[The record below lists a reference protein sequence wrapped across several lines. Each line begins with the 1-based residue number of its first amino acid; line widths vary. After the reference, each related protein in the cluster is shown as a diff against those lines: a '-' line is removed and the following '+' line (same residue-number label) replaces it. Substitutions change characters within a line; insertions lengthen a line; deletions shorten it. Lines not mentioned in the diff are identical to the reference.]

1 MLQVHKSSDL
11 SSLYQVYI
19 IIIVYSS
26 ETAEDLSTNMK
37 SDSTP
42 VLTEGGVVPIIKKS
56 SKSVK
61 KLPKFVWTPK
71 HRELL
76 RMILTSVKNIMKKP
90 TGLVLC
96 NSTMLEIIIIWHSG
110 TPL

>member
-1 MLQVHKSSDL
+1 
-11 SSLYQVYI
+11 
-19 IIIVYSS
+19 
-26 ETAEDLSTNMK
+26 MK

-90 TGLVLC
+90 TGLVIC
-96 NSTMLEIIIIWHSG
+96 NATMLEIIII
-110 TPL
+110 